1 MPQLKIMVLGDETN
15 EQSLFESIEKSDF
28 SKITYTAGEKPYS
41 KNFVPYSTY
50 DELAQNAI
58 EKGIELVITDSEK
71 DIFNG
76 IVEILKSYG
85 LECIG
90 TNRKYSRLSSSKL
103 FSKKFLEKYNIPY
116 LKEIKQEKLTFP
128 LRIKRDFSDYNC
140 LILSREDFDKK
151 YANLEGDYFLEKF
164 VSGTEISVTTFY
176 NSEKLTPFEP
186 VKIHKKEFLKVGS
199 FCPVYISYEQYDK
212 LQNFLTK
219 FEHALLEDDA
229 NFNGFITTNLVWNE
243 NEWYVIDF
251 KMNIGNSTLLNHL
264 ESDFLATILYG
275 TKQKY
280 KEKTTATILVKSKNK
295 QLNLPQNETIKIFQK
310 NDNSESQ
317 NFSITTTT
325 DFPFKYLEDYLE
337 NIPDIEYQKNLNS

>member
-1 MPQLKIMVLGDETN
+1 MPQLKIMVLGDKTN
-15 EQSLFESIEKSDF
+15 EQSLFEKIEKSDF
-28 SKITYTAGEKPYS
+28 SKITYAAGEKPYS
-41 KNFVPYSTY
+41 KNFIPYSTY

-76 IVEILKSYG
+76 VVEILKSYG

-103 FSKKFLEKYNIPY
+103 FSKKFLDKYNIPF
-116 LKEIKQEKLTFP
+116 LKEIKQENLTFP

-140 LILSREDFDKK
+140 FISSQEDLKNV
-151 YANLEGDYFLEKF
+151 NLEGDYFLEEF
-164 VSGTEISVTTFY
+164 VSGTEISITTFY

-186 VKIHKKEFLKVGS
+186 VQIHQKDFLNVGS

-229 NFNGFITTNLVWNE
+229 NFKGFITTNLVWNQ
-243 NEWYVIDF
+243 NDWYVIDF

-264 ESDFLATILYG
+264 ESDLLATILYG
-275 TKQKY
+275 AKQKY
-280 KEKTTATILVKSKNK
+280 KEKTTATLLVKSKNK
-295 QLNLPQNETIKIFQK
+295 NLKLPQYETIKIFK
-310 NDNSESQ
+310 GNNNSENQ

-325 DFPFKYLEDYLE
+325 DFPFKYLENYLE
-337 NIPDIEYQKNLNS
+337 NIQNIEYQKDLNS

>member
-28 SKITYTAGEKPYS
+28 SKITYTAGEKTYS
-41 KNFVPYSTY
+41 KNFIPYSTY
-50 DELAQNAI
+50 DELAQNAL

-103 FSKKFLEKYNIPY
+103 FSKKFLDKYNIPY
-116 LKEIKQEKLTFP
+116 LKEIKQENLTFP
-128 LRIKRDFSDYNC
+128 LRIKRDFSDYSC
-140 LILSREDFDKK
+140 LILSQEDFDKK
-151 YANLEGDYFLEKF
+151 HVNSNEDYFLEEF
-164 VSGTEISVTTFY
+164 VSGTEISITTFY
-176 NSEKLTPFEP
+176 NSEKLIPFEP
-186 VKIHKKEFLKVGS
+186 VKIHKKEFINVGS

-229 NFNGFITTNLVWNE
+229 NFKGFITTNLVWNE
-243 NEWYVIDF
+243 NDWYVIDF
-251 KMNIGNSTLLNHL
+251 KINIGNSTLLNHL
-264 ESDFLATILYG
+264 KSDFLATILYG
-275 TKQKY
+275 ARQKY
-280 KEKTTATILVKSKNK
+280 KEKTTATLIVNCNNNN
-295 QLNLPQNETIKIFQK
+295 LNLPKNENIKTAKK
-310 NDNSESQ
+310 NNRQ

-325 DFPFKYLEDYLE
+325 DFPFKYLENYLE
-337 NIPDIEYQKNLNS
+337 NIKNIEYQKNLNS